1 MEKTLAIVKPDGVE
15 RGLVGEVLSR
25 YENIGLKISDCK
37 MVKAD
42 EEVLSKHYKEHIGKS
57 FYESLVKYMTRSKI
71 FVVVLEGENAI
82 KLVRKV
88 NGATNPLDSQAGT
101 IRGDFANTKTENIV
115 HGSDSV
121 EAARREIDI
130 WF

>member
-42 EEVLSKHYKEHIGKS
+42 EEVLSKHYIEHIDKP
-57 FYESLVKYMTRSKI
+57 FYESLVKYMTRSEI